1 MKNILIAIACRIAT
15 VFASAAENPTIRG
28 ELKQWHKVTLTL
40 DGPSD
45 RETDIDP
52 NPFTDYRLT
61 VTFKRES
68 GAPEYRVPG
77 YFAVSGTMNMGGN
90 IGSFVA
96 SLAFPYLLKWT
107 GDPKVFFFVGAALNI
122 FAVAMWLLVRPE
134 KSIEEY

>member
-40 DGPSD
+40 DGPSG

-77 YFAVSGTMNMGGN
+77 YFAVSGTMNMGWKHRQLCC
-90 IGSFVA
+90 VA
-96 SLAFPYLLKWT
+96 GFSLSAQMDGRSEGVLLCRSGPEYLRS
-107 GDPKVFFFVGAALNI
+107 GDVAVGASG
-122 FAVAMWLLVRPE
+122 E
-134 KSIEEY
+134 KY